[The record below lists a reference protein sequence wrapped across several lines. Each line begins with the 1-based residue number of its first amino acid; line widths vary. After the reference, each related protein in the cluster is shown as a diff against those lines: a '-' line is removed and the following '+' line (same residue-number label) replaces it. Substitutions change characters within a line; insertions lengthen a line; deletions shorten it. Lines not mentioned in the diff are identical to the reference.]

1 MRLDGKIALVTGAR
15 SGIGHAIAERFAAE
29 GAVVV
34 AADISSP
41 PGDIGHVDV
50 ADAGSVA
57 ALLARIAAAHGR
69 LDILAHS
76 AGIGR
81 NLPFLETPVAA
92 FDQVI
97 AVNLRGTFLV
107 AQAAARLMACHGGGS
122 IVALSSISGMRGNI
136 GRAAYGASKGGITLL
151 FQVMA
156 NELDP
161 LGIRANLIAP
171 GPIQTPLTGAMA
183 SADGLAPWLRAIPQG
198 RMGLAEEVAAAAVFL
213 ASDEARYINGH
224 VLAVDGGFLAA
235 GVNDR

>member
-76 AGIGR
+76 AGIGVR
-81 NLPFLETPVAA
+81 RSFIPGARSKWSPCHPNSPPPQLPAQRWPWPSSAT
-92 FDQVI
+92 DQ
-97 AVNLRGTFLV
+97 
-107 AQAAARLMACHGGGS
+107 M
-122 IVALSSISGMRGNI
+122 
-136 GRAAYGASKGGITLL
+136 
-151 FQVMA
+151 
-156 NELDP
+156 
-161 LGIRANLIAP
+161 
-171 GPIQTPLTGAMA
+171 
-183 SADGLAPWLRAIPQG
+183 
-198 RMGLAEEVAAAAVFL
+198 
-213 ASDEARYINGH
+213 
-224 VLAVDGGFLAA
+224 
-235 GVNDR
+235 